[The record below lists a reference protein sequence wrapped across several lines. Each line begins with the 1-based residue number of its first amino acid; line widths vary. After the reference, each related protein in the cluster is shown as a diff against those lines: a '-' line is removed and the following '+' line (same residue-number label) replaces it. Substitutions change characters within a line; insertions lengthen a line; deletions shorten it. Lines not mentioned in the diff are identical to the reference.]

1 MIVYLIGFM
10 GSGKSTAGKKIASA
24 LDWNFIDLDK
34 EIEHKTGRL
43 IHDIFAKEGESYF
56 RNIESSVLKDLSA
69 SENTVIACGGGTP
82 CFNSNM
88 DFMLENGITVYLKM
102 EVEGLKNRLVNSHTV
117 RPLIKNVDKDDLSAY
132 IKTSLD
138 EREKWYNQ
146 SEIIVNGLDIDI
158 LSLKNLIL
166 KKLNF

>member
-10 GSGKSTAGKKIASA
+10 GSGKSTAGKKIAAS
-24 LDWNFIDLDK
+24 LGWNFIDLDR
-34 EIEHKTGRL
+34 EIEHRTGRL
-43 IHDIFAKEGESYF
+43 IHDIFAKEGEESF
-56 RNIESSVLKDLSA
+56 RKIESSVLKDLSA

-88 DFMLENGITVYLKM
+88 DFMLEKGLTVYLKM
-102 EVEGLKNRLVNSHTV
+102 DVEELKSRLVRSHTI
-117 RPLIKNVDKDDLSAY
+117 RPLIKNIDKEDLSAF

-146 SEIIVNGLDIDI
+146 SEISVNGLDIDI
-158 LSLKNLIL
+158 LSLKNLIQ
-166 KKLNF
+166 KKLDF